1 MLRELYRRG
10 QSAFLLTFPVP
21 QEGSYDLSTVNEAEL
36 KCIATEDINQAR
48 FAQLV
53 TSFAQRYGPRKRPGS
68 ASMTAEEMLFEL
80 KGDKLGM
87 TLDEFKQKYERSGEG
102 GVRLPLCSD
111 TAWGTNKASLRSEP
125 WHQKA
130 GIVTARTDLPAEDN
144 SPTIA
149 GVKTELL
156 LYQFVDGKLF
166 RIAGLL
172 PTDKFHLFSEA
183 AINKYG
189 PVTRDTQKPR
199 QLVWENPMA
208 WVSLTRGSVHPPE
221 PSVLELVHREL
232 QKLADSRMPSGASDF

>member
-21 QEGSYDLSTVNEAEL
+21 QEGVYDLSTVNEADL

-53 TSFAQRYGPRKRPGS
+53 VSFAQRYGPRKRSGS
-68 ASMTAEEMLFEL
+68 AAMTAEEMLFEL

-87 TLDEFKQKYERSGEG
+87 ALDVFKQKYERSGEG
-102 GVRLPLCSD
+102 GTRLPLCSD
-111 TAWGTNKASLRSEP
+111 TAWGANKASLHSEA

-130 GIVTARTDLPAEDN
+130 GIVTARIDLPAEDN
-144 SPTIA
+144 SPTVA
-149 GVKTELL
+149 GVKSERL

-166 RIAGLL
+166 RIAAWL
-172 PTDKFHLFSEA
+172 PTDKFHVFSEA
-183 AINKYG
+183 AIGKYG
-189 PVTRDTQKPR
+189 PVSRETQKPR
-199 QLVWENPMA
+199 QLIWENPLA
-208 WVSLTRGSVHPPE
+208 LVALTRGSVHPPE

-232 QKLADSRMPSGASDF
+232 QKLADSRTPSGAADF